1 MEIQNQTVM
10 LNSLSPK
17 MKDLIIKIS
26 KTIKN
31 RACDQI
37 YNIPPAL
44 SKKATSFGYGNK
56 YFPPID

>member
-1 MEIQNQTVM
+1 MEIQSQTVM

-17 MKDLIIKIS
+17 KKDLIIKIS

-37 YNIPPAL
+37 YNIPPSL

>member
-17 MKDLIIKIS
+17 KKDLIIKIS

>member
-1 MEIQNQTVM
+1 M

-37 YNIPPAL
+37 YNIPPAF

>member
-10 LNSLSPK
+10 LNSLYPK
-17 MKDLIIKIS
+17 KKDLIIKIS